1 MKKRR
6 ASSIM
11 HIASRTTYGPTV
23 ARPATAHRRCPVG
36 LHGDPGE
43 RHIALQSL
51 LGPSFTLTTG
61 VVSSVDGGFVAF
73 PGV

>member
-1 MKKRR
+1 
-6 ASSIM
+6 M
-11 HIASRTTYGPTV
+11 HIASRATHGPMTR
-23 ARPATAHRRCPVG
+23 RPATAHRRFPVG